1 MCVCVEAGGSSQVAR
16 VMWCSYTAVSR
27 QVARVKTHQGN
38 YADAYSLIGG
48 EQTLVAVPCVAR
60 SAFALRPNSCGSLF
74 PVGQMSAIAA
84 RAIFM
89 RLRIEVLSHMRQSM
103 KFLRWVFNFANQMDT
118 SLFRCG
124 TRCHSS
130 RSHGCSN
137 MRQYTLLC
145 SC

>member
-1 MCVCVEAGGSSQVAR
+1 VPQCIVAVTAAVPVTAAAAAAEIVGVTQCYIYSFGAGWAPDCAISCGV
-16 VMWCSYTAVSR
+16 
-27 QVARVKTHQGN
+27 
-38 YADAYSLIGG
+38 

-103 KFLRWVFNFANQMDT
+103 KFIRWMYNFAHRTDPTFSFWNAMPFM
-118 SLFRCG
+118 SI
-124 TRCHSS
+124 S
-130 RSHGCSN
+130 R
-137 MRQYTLLC
+137 LL
-145 SC
+145 

>member
-1 MCVCVEAGGSSQVAR
+1 MCVCVEAGSSSQVAR

-38 YADAYSLIGG
+38 YADAYNLIGG

-84 RAIFM
+84 RTIVK
-89 RLRIEVLSHMRQSM
+89 RLRIEFLSHMRQSM
-103 KFLRWVFNFANQMDT
+103 KFIRLMYNFAHRTDPTFSFWIAMPFM
-118 SLFRCG
+118 SI
-124 TRCHSS
+124 S
-130 RSHGCSN
+130 RS
-137 MRQYTLLC
+137 L
-145 SC
+145 